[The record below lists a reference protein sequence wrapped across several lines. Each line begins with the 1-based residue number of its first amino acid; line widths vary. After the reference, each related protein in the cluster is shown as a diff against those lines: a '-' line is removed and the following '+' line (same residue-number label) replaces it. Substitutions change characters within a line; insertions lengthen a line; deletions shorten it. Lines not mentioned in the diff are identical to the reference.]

1 MKFSLWKFKSFAYK
15 HNRTKNMNKKGAK
28 QNVTKRN
35 QKGKKNLRRKNKE
48 FFIKKAKKKQHKEI
62 NTRKKERENQRFK

>member
-1 MKFSLWKFKSFAYK
+1 MKFSMWKFKSLAYK
-15 HNRTKNMNKKGAK
+15 HNRAKNMNEKGVK

-48 FFIKKAKKKQHKEI
+48 FF
-62 NTRKKERENQRFK
+62 